1 MGFCL
6 LLKIWANIL
15 VKSNNLSG
23 KCSHTFFH
31 HSKQSATDG
40 RKPASKRE
48 IQKPAEATGDLIG
61 NKIANKI
68 KN

>member
-1 MGFCL
+1 MGFCF
-6 LLKIWANIL
+6 LLKLWANIL
-15 VKSNNLSG
+15 VKSNNLSS
-23 KCSHTFFH
+23 KCSHKFFH

-40 RKPASKRE
+40 HKPASKRE

-61 NKIANKI
+61 NNVANKI